1 MDQVFLWKSHEGEE
15 PPVGIRIRPRRRKR
29 KGGRIPMPTGGE
41 VLMSLWG
48 LTVGPDT
55 NKRREREP
63 DG

>member
-41 VLMSLWG
+41 VLHVF
-48 LTVGPDT
+48 VGF
-55 NKRREREP
+55 NRRARY
-63 DG
+63 